1 MLRPMLRSFV
11 RWTMLIVALLALTA
25 GGSAVRAQD
34 STEESEATK
43 RAKEEQ
49 AQADADKAKADAR
62 KAAAEAARA
71 EFEAKFPKP
80 TSSPLAG
87 TTTINDAAIIESMM
101 VSYISMAK
109 AANKIV
115 DTIGPK
121 LSDATSLVIYN
132 EKDANLRLSYKVA
145 NNQIDIIENRY
156 CALLSPSI
164 TNNICGKATTDGA
177 APPGAP
183 ETAPLGIAQSFL
195 GAFVDLT
202 ALLRTNVEIKGQT
215 FDIDEGPLVAE
226 VFRAARRE
234 TLGLPASVRGNL
246 YYPFVFPPV
255 LKRESAILAR
265 LEQLH
270 TLRVG
275 AGQLIGDIERN
286 GTALTEIKNKITG
299 INNSQQNLQDK
310 VGRAEGEANN
320 LLRVYCPS
328 LFAKPGDL
336 ADKLDIVGT
345 CRRLPAETHKRLLDL
360 KDTILDLRGQLKE
373 TSQASDSATMKQT
386 ELKDEKER
394 LRQKLHSTV
403 QDIPDDA
410 VAQLKAT
417 NDQFDSFVGSLI
429 KADAATGLNPLTSF
443 IRIEN
448 LLPSTV
454 SAKGT
459 NEKPEKVYWLQL
471 KVVKAGGNNRIKTNL
486 IVDIFTGGNRL
497 SHSGGAIVQYHLFD
511 NDGRSVLSDT
521 IADYTKYIKTGSVP
535 SPTNSSPSGSNEK
548 EATQVDVPEQ

>member
-1 MLRPMLRSFV
+1 MLLPILKTFFRSTV
-11 RWTMLIVALLALTA
+11 MTVALLALTA
-25 GGSAVRAQD
+25 GAGVVHGQD
-34 STEESEATK
+34 SEAMT

-49 AQADADKAKADAR
+49 AQAEADKAKADAR
-62 KAAAEAARA
+62 KAAADADRA

-87 TTTINDAAIIESMM
+87 TTTVNDAAIIESMM

-115 DTIGPK
+115 DTIRPK
-121 LSDATSLVIYN
+121 LADATSLVIYN
-132 EKDANLRLSYKVA
+132 EKDANLRLSYRVA
-145 NNQIDIIENRY
+145 NNQIDIIQKRY
-156 CALLSPSI
+156 CALLSPDI
-164 TNNICGKATTDGA
+164 TSGVCGPALASSGS
-177 APPGAP
+177 PPGAP
-183 ETAPLGIAQSFL
+183 ATAPLGIAQSFL

-226 VFRAARRE
+226 VFRAARRDRR
-234 TLGLPASVRGNL
+234 GLPASVKERL

-255 LKRESAILAR
+255 LKAESAILGR
-265 LEQLH
+265 LEELH

-275 AGQLIGDIERN
+275 TGQLIGDIERN
-286 GTALTEIKNKITG
+286 GTALTEIKNKILS
-299 INNSQQNLQDK
+299 INNSKQTLEEK

-320 LLRVYCPS
+320 LLRVYCPA
-328 LFAKPGDL
+328 LYAKPGEL
-336 ADKLDIVGT
+336 ADKLDVLGT
-345 CRRLPAETHKRLLDL
+345 CRRLPAEPHKRLLDL
-360 KDTILDLRGQLKE
+360 KDAIADLRGQLGE
-373 TSQASDSATMKQT
+373 ASQALNDATMKQT
-386 ELKDEKER
+386 DLKNEKER
-394 LRQKLHSTV
+394 LKAKLHPDLQS
-403 QDIPDDA
+403 IPDDA
-410 VAQLKAT
+410 IAQLKAT
-417 NDQFDSFVGSLI
+417 NEQFDSFVGALV

-448 LLPSTV
+448 LLPSEE
-454 SAKGT
+454 AENG
-459 NEKPEKVYWLQL
+459 KPEKVYWLQL

-521 IADYTKYIKTGSVP
+521 ITDYTKYVKAGKVP
-535 SPTNSSPSGSNEK
+535 ALTNSSASGPNANE
-548 EATQVDVPEQ
+548 ETQVDVPQ